1 MITLVLC
8 GAVGQGV
15 FMPTSEADH
24 DVLERYDAAVAGF
37 RRALGAVGADMWSA
51 PTPCTDWDVR
61 ALTNHVCGE
70 QLWLAALVGGQSM
83 AEAASSLDGDLLGD
97 DPVAT
102 YAQAADDARAAL
114 EALPSLSVTVDLSG
128 GPTSVQRYCDEVG
141 ADTLIHTWDLAR
153 AVGADERLPADLL
166 DVAASVVEP
175 WLKPEGIPGVLA
187 ARVDVP
193 DDADAQ
199 TKLLA
204 ALGRRA

>member
-1 MITLVLC
+1 
-8 GAVGQGV
+8 
-15 FMPTSEADH
+15 MPTSDADR
-24 DVLERYDAAVAGF
+24 DVRERFDAAVAGF
-37 RRALGAVGADMWSA
+37 QRTLGAVGADMWSA
-51 PTPCTDWDVR
+51 PTPCTEWDVR

-70 QLWLAALVGGQSM
+70 QRWLAALVGGQSM
-83 AEAASSLDGDLLGD
+83 AQVGSSLDGDLLGD

-102 YAQAADDARAAL
+102 YARGAADARAVL
-114 EALPSLSVTVDLSG
+114 EALPSLSVTVELSG

-166 DVAASVVEP
+166 GVAATVVEP

-187 ARVDVP
+187 ARIDVP

-199 TKLLA
+199 TRLLA

>member
-1 MITLVLC
+1 
-8 GAVGQGV
+8 
-15 FMPTSEADH
+15 MPTSDADR
-24 DVLERYDAAVAGF
+24 DVRERFDAAVAGF
-37 RRALGAVGADMWSA
+37 QRTLGAVGADMWSA
-51 PTPCTDWDVR
+51 PTPCTEWDVR

-70 QLWLAALVGGQSM
+70 QRWLAALVGGQSM
-83 AEAASSLDGDLLGD
+83 AQVGSSLDGDLLGD

-102 YAQAADDARAAL
+102 YARAAAYARAVL
-114 EALPSLSVTVDLSG
+114 EALPSLSVTVELSG

-166 DVAASVVEP
+166 GVAATVVEP

-187 ARVDVP
+187 ARIDVP

-199 TKLLA
+199 TRLLA

>member
-1 MITLVLC
+1 
-8 GAVGQGV
+8 
-15 FMPTSEADH
+15 MPTSDADR
-24 DVLERYDAAVAGF
+24 DVRERFDAAVAGF
-37 RRALGAVGADMWSA
+37 QRTLGAVGADMWSA
-51 PTPCTDWDVR
+51 PTPCTEWDVR

-70 QLWLAALVGGQSM
+70 QRWLAALVGGQSM
-83 AEAASSLDGDLLGD
+83 AQVGSSLDGDLLGD

-102 YAQAADDARAAL
+102 YARAAADARAVL
-114 EALPSLSVTVDLSG
+114 EALPSLSVTVELSG

-166 DVAASVVEP
+166 GVAATVVEP

-187 ARVDVP
+187 ARIDVP

-199 TKLLA
+199 TRLLA